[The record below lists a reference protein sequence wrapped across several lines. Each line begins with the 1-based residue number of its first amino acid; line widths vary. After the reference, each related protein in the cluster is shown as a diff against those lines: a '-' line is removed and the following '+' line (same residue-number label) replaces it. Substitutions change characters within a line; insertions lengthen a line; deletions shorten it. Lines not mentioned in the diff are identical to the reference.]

1 MQSMDDKSRL
11 NDSIISQKLIASTYN
26 SYVNECSSPQL
37 RADFLNILKEEHD
50 IQFDIFN
57 EMSMRGWYQAKP
69 AEPQS
74 VMQARQKFSNM
85 VGSS

>member
-1 MQSMDDKSRL
+1 MHAMDDKSRM
-11 NDSIISQKLIASTYN
+11 NDSMSSQKLITSTYN
-26 SYVNECSSPQL
+26 TYANECSSPQL

-57 EMSMRGWYQAKP
+57 EMSMRGWYQVKP

-74 VMQARQKFSNM
+74 VTQAKQKFTSM
-85 VGSS
+85 S